1 MTRRPFIN
9 PLDFLIKERY
19 TEPMKTIEKILPLT
33 TPYDIRT
40 LGAGDA
46 PLFLD
51 IETTGLSPD
60 WSHVYLIGCI
70 EPLPDGQWKITQWL
84 AETPFEERR
93 VLTTA
98 DTYVSRYAPLIH
110 FNGNRFDLP
119 FLHRRCEELGLSS
132 CFLSKESVDLYQR
145 IKICKKLCGL
155 ANNRQKTME
164 DFLRISREDR
174 YDGGQ
179 LISVY
184 HEYVKTGA
192 EELLKLLLLHNEED
206 IIGMTR
212 LLTMLNYADL
222 LKGRGPLLA
231 GEPELQKG
239 SGNEAQILA
248 FPLTREVPVQ
258 TSFRLEQ
265 WYGILKEDMLKLRIP
280 LLAGEL
286 RYYLPNY
293 RDYYY
298 LPQEDMAIH
307 KSVAAYVDKDYR
319 LKATKDTCYIKKS
332 GIFLPLPE
340 DIVKDIFQ
348 VNLGSTLYGEWKEE
362 LLFDTGYWEAYLQ
375 ALFRRLV

>member
-1 MTRRPFIN
+1 
-9 PLDFLIKERY
+9 
-19 TEPMKTIEKILPLT
+19 
-33 TPYDIRT
+33 
-40 LGAGDA
+40 
-46 PLFLD
+46 
-51 IETTGLSPD
+51 
-60 WSHVYLIGCI
+60 
-70 EPLPDGQWKITQWL
+70 
-84 AETPFEERR
+84 
-93 VLTTA
+93 
-98 DTYVSRYAPLIH
+98 
-110 FNGNRFDLP
+110 
-119 FLHRRCEELGLSS
+119 
-132 CFLSKESVDLYQR
+132 
-145 IKICKKLCGL
+145 
-155 ANNRQKTME
+155 
-164 DFLRISREDR
+164 
-174 YDGGQ
+174 
-179 LISVY
+179 
-184 HEYVKTGA
+184 
-192 EELLKLLLLHNEED
+192 
-206 IIGMTR
+206 
-212 LLTMLNYADL
+212 
-222 LKGRGPLLA
+222 
-231 GEPELQKG
+231 
-239 SGNEAQILA
+239 
-248 FPLTREVPVQ
+248 VPVQ